1 MALES
6 LDRSPPPFFRVGFAP
21 LTKLIFF
28 SALSLLLVFGDK
40 QLQFTKPLR
49 AGLSTLILPMQWL
62 VLQPGEALSAM
73 GTYFQNLEQAQTNL
87 KAAELKVLQQSVRSQ
102 QVEQLQ
108 IENQNLRQLMGL
120 QSSMAVTSQTA
131 EVLFD
136 VPDPY
141 NQRIVI
147 DRGQLK
153 NVALG
158 SPVID
163 AGGVVGQVTRVYP
176 LTSEVTLLTDKDQSY
191 PLTSEVTLL
200 TDKDQSIPVLNSRTG
215 ARNITSGDVLAGQP
229 MIELKFVP
237 ASADVKEGDLLTTSG
252 IDGVYPAGLQVAR
265 ISHIERR
272 VDISFARIHASP
284 LAELKGRH
292 VLVLQPSA
300 ASALNKGKA
309 P

>member
-49 AGLSTLILPMQWL
+49 AGLSTLILPIQWL

-73 GTYFQNLEQAQTNL
+73 GTYFQNLDQAQTNL
-87 KAAELKVLQQSVRSQ
+87 KAAELKLLQQSVRSQ
-102 QVEQLQ
+102 QLDQLQ

-120 QSSMAVTSQTA
+120 QSSMVVASQAA

-176 LTSEVTLLTDKDQSY
+176 LTSEVTLLTDKDQS
-191 PLTSEVTLL
+191 
-200 TDKDQSIPVLNSRTG
+200 IPVLNSRTG
-215 ARNITSGDVLAGQP
+215 ARNITSGDVLAGLP

-292 VLVLQPSA
+292 VLILQPSA
-300 ASALNKGKA
+300 SSALNKGKT

>member
-28 SALSLLLVFGDK
+28 SALSVLLMFGDK
-40 QLQFTKPLR
+40 RLQFTKPIR
-49 AGLSTLILPMQWL
+49 AGLSTLIMPVQWL
-62 VLQPGEALSAM
+62 VLQPGQVASSV
-73 GTYFQNLEQAQTNL
+73 GDYFQNLEQAQKDLQALQL
-87 KAAELKVLQQSVRSQ
+87 KQLQQSARAQ
-102 QVEQLQ
+102 QVEQLL
-108 IENQNLRQLMGL
+108 IENQTLRQLL
-120 QSSMAVTSQTA
+120 DLKNTFATPSQVA
-131 EVLFD
+131 EILFD
-136 VPDPY
+136 VQDPY

-147 DRGQLK
+147 DKGQTK
-153 NVALG
+153 EVVLG

-163 AGGVVGQVTRVYP
+163 AGGVIGQVTRVYP
-176 LTSEVTLLTDKDQSY
+176 LTAEVTLLTDRDQN
-191 PLTSEVTLL
+191 
-200 TDKDQSIPVLNSRTG
+200 IPVMNSRTG
-215 ARNITSGDVLAGQP
+215 ARNISSGNILSGTP
-229 MIELKFVP
+229 LIELKFVP

-272 VDISFARIHASP
+272 VDISFARIHATP

-292 VLVLQPSA
+292 VLVLQPTGIQA
-300 ASALNKGKA
+300 TNKGKA

>member
-1 MALES
+1 MALDS

-21 LTKLIFF
+21 LTKLVFF
-28 SALSLLLVFGDK
+28 SALSLLLMFGDQ

-49 AGLSTLILPMQWL
+49 AALSTLILPVQWL
-62 VLQPGEALSAM
+62 VLQPGQAWSSL
-73 GTYFQNLEQAQTNL
+73 GNHFQSLEQAQQNL
-87 KAAELKVLQQSVRSQ
+87 KAAELKALELSVRSQ

-108 IENQNLRQLMGL
+108 IENQTLRQLMGM
-120 QSSMAVTSQTA
+120 SSNLSANFQAA
-131 EVLFD
+131 EILFD

-147 DRGQLK
+147 NKGQT
-153 NVALG
+153 NGVALG

-163 AGGVVGQVTRVYP
+163 AGGVIGQITRLYP
-176 LTSEVTLLTDKDQSY
+176 MTAEVTLLTDQN
-191 PLTSEVTLL
+191 
-200 TDKDQSIPVLNSRTG
+200 QSIPVLNSRTG
-215 ARNITSGDVLAGQP
+215 ARNITNGDMLEGVP

-272 VDISFARIHASP
+272 VDISFARIHAKP
-284 LAELKGRH
+284 LAELQGRH
-292 VLVLQPSA
+292 VLVLQPTGA
-300 ASALNKGKA
+300 ASAAKGKA

>member
-6 LDRSPPPFFRVGFAP
+6 LDRSPPPFFRVGFSP
-21 LTKLIFF
+21 LTKLLFF
-28 SALSLLLVFGDK
+28 GALSVLLMFGDK
-40 QLQFTKPLR
+40 QLQFTKPIR
-49 AGLSTLILPMQWL
+49 AGLSTIIMPVQWL
-62 VLQPGEALSAM
+62 VLQPGQLASSVAD
-73 GTYFQNLEQAQTNL
+73 YFENLEQAQKNL
-87 KAAELKVLQQSVRSQ
+87 QAAQLKSLQQSARSQ
-102 QVEQLQ
+102 QVDQLL
-108 IENQNLRQLMGL
+108 IENQNLRQLL
-120 QSSMAVTSQTA
+120 DLKTTVATPSQVA

-147 DRGQLK
+147 DKGQTK
-153 NVALG
+153 EVALG

-176 LTSEVTLLTDKDQSY
+176 LTAEVTLLTDR
-191 PLTSEVTLL
+191 
-200 TDKDQSIPVLNSRTG
+200 DQSIPVMNSRTG
-215 ARNITSGDVLAGQP
+215 ARNISNGSLLAGVP
-229 MIELKFVP
+229 LIELKFVP

-252 IDGVYPAGLQVAR
+252 IDGVYPAGLQVGR

-272 VDISFARIHASP
+272 VDISFARIHARP

-292 VLVLQPSA
+292 VLVLQPTGVQPQS
-300 ASALNKGKA
+300 KGKA

>member
-1 MALES
+1 MALDS
-6 LDRSPPPFFRVGFAP
+6 LDRSPPPFFRVGLAP

-28 SALSLLLVFGDK
+28 SALSLLLMFGDK

-49 AGLSTLILPMQWL
+49 AGLSTLILPVQWL
-62 VLQPGEALSAM
+62 VLQPGEALSVI
-73 GTYFQNLEQAQTNL
+73 GTYFQSLNQAQKNL
-87 KAAELKVLQQSVRSQ
+87 QAAELKMLQQSLRSQ

-108 IENQNLRQLMGL
+108 IENQNLRLLMDL
-120 QSSMAVTSQTA
+120 QASIAVSFQTA

-176 LTSEVTLLTDKDQSY
+176 LTSEVTLLTDRN
-191 PLTSEVTLL
+191 
-200 TDKDQSIPVLNSRTG
+200 QSIHVLNSRTG
-215 ARNITSGDVLAGQP
+215 ARNITSGDVMAGQP

-272 VDISFARIHASP
+272 VDISFARIHATP

-292 VLVLQPSA
+292 VLILQPTAVSA
-300 ASALNKGKA
+300 PSKGKT

>member
-1 MALES
+1 MALDS
-6 LDRSPPPFFRVGFAP
+6 LDRTPPPFFRVGFAP

-28 SALSLLLVFGDK
+28 STLSLLLVFSDK

-49 AGLSTLILPMQWL
+49 AGLSTLILPVQWL
-62 VLQPGEALSAM
+62 VLQPGEALSAV
-73 GTYFQNLEQAQTNL
+73 GAYFQNLEQAQKNL

-120 QSSMAVTSQTA
+120 HSNLAVASQTA

-147 DRGQLK
+147 DQGQLK
-153 NVALG
+153 NVELG

-163 AGGVVGQVTRVYP
+163 AGGVVGQVTRVYL
-176 LTSEVTLLTDKDQSY
+176 LTSEVTLLTDRA
-191 PLTSEVTLL
+191 
-200 TDKDQSIPVLNSRTG
+200 QSIPVLNSRTG
-215 ARNITSGDVLAGQP
+215 ARSIASGDVLAGLP

-237 ASADVKEGDLLTTSG
+237 ASADVEVGDLLTTSG
-252 IDGVYPAGLQVAR
+252 IDGVYPPGLQVAR
-265 ISHIERR
+265 ISQIERR

-292 VLVLQPSA
+292 VLILQPST
-300 ASALNKGKA
+300 ASNANKGN
-309 P
+309 PP

>member
-6 LDRSPPPFFRVGFAP
+6 LDRSPPPFFRVGFSP

-28 SALSLLLVFGDK
+28 GALSVLLMFGDK
-40 QLQFTKPLR
+40 QLQFTKPIR
-49 AGLSTLILPMQWL
+49 AGLSTIIMPVQWL
-62 VLQPGEALSAM
+62 VLQPGQLASSAAD
-73 GTYFQNLEQAQTNL
+73 YFENLEQAQKNL
-87 KAAELKVLQQSVRSQ
+87 QAAQLKSLQQSARSQ
-102 QVEQLQ
+102 QVDQLL
-108 IENQNLRQLMGL
+108 IENQNLRQLL
-120 QSSMAVTSQTA
+120 DLKTTVATPSQVA

-147 DRGQLK
+147 DKGQTK
-153 NVALG
+153 DVALG

-176 LTSEVTLLTDKDQSY
+176 LTAEVTLLTDR
-191 PLTSEVTLL
+191 
-200 TDKDQSIPVLNSRTG
+200 DQSIPVMNSRTG
-215 ARNITSGDVLAGQP
+215 ARNISNGSLMAGVP
-229 MIELKFVP
+229 LIELKFVP

-252 IDGVYPAGLQVAR
+252 IDGVYPAGLQVGR

-272 VDISFARIHASP
+272 VDISFARIHARP

-292 VLVLQPSA
+292 VLVLQPTGVQPQS
-300 ASALNKGKA
+300 KGKA

>member
-1 MALES
+1 MALEN

-28 SALSLLLVFGDK
+28 SALSLLLMFGDK
-40 QLQFTKPLR
+40 QLQFTKPIR
-49 AGLSTLILPMQWL
+49 AGLSTLVLPVQWL
-62 VLQPGEALSAM
+62 VLQPGQALDSVNQH
-73 GTYFQNLEQAQTNL
+73 FQSLEQAQANL
-87 KAAELKVLQQSVRSQ
+87 KAAELKILQLSVRSQ

-108 IENQNLRQLMGL
+108 IENQTLRQLMGL
-120 QSSMAVTSQTA
+120 SSNSSAPSQAA
-131 EVLFD
+131 EILFD

-141 NQRIVI
+141 NQRLVLNK
-147 DRGQLK
+147 GQVDG
-153 NVALG
+153 VALG

-163 AGGVVGQVTRVYP
+163 AGGVIGQITRLLP
-176 LTSEVTLLTDKDQSY
+176 LTSEVTLLTDHQ
-191 PLTSEVTLL
+191 
-200 TDKDQSIPVLNSRTG
+200 QSIPVLNSRTG
-215 ARNITSGDVLAGQP
+215 ARNITNGDMLEGVP

-272 VDISFARIHASP
+272 VDISFARIHAKP
-284 LAELKGRH
+284 LAELQGRH
-292 VLVLQPSA
+292 VLILQPTGAPAAKATSATSA
-300 ASALNKGKA
+300 AATTSKGKA

>member
-1 MALES
+1 MALDS
-6 LDRSPPPFFRVGFAP
+6 LDRSPPPFFRVGLAP

-28 SALSLLLVFGDK
+28 SALSLLLMFGDK

-49 AGLSTLILPMQWL
+49 AGLSTLILPVQWL
-62 VLQPGEALSAM
+62 VLQPGEVLSVI
-73 GTYFQNLEQAQTNL
+73 GTYFQSLNQAQKNL
-87 KAAELKVLQQSVRSQ
+87 QAAELKMLQQSLRSQ

-108 IENQNLRQLMGL
+108 IENQNLRLLMDL
-120 QSSMAVTSQTA
+120 QASIAVSFQTA
-131 EVLFD
+131 EILFD

-176 LTSEVTLLTDKDQSY
+176 LTSEVTLLTDR
-191 PLTSEVTLL
+191 
-200 TDKDQSIPVLNSRTG
+200 DQSIPVLNSRTG
-215 ARNITSGDVLAGQP
+215 ARNITSGDVMAGQP

-292 VLVLQPSA
+292 VLILQPTAVSA
-300 ASALNKGKA
+300 PSKGKT

>member
-1 MALES
+1 MALEN

-28 SALSLLLVFGDK
+28 SALSLLLMFGDK
-40 QLQFTKPLR
+40 QLQFTKPIR
-49 AGLSTLILPMQWL
+49 AGLSTLVLPVQWL
-62 VLQPGEALSAM
+62 VLQPGQALDSVSKH
-73 GTYFQNLEQAQTNL
+73 FQSLEQAQENL
-87 KAAELKVLQQSVRSQ
+87 KATELKILQLSVRSQ

-108 IENQNLRQLMGL
+108 IENQTLRQLMGL
-120 QSSMAVTSQTA
+120 SSNTSAPSQAA
-131 EVLFD
+131 EILFD

-141 NQRIVI
+141 NQRLVLNK
-147 DRGQLK
+147 GQVDG
-153 NVALG
+153 VALG

-163 AGGVVGQVTRVYP
+163 AGGVIGQITRLLP
-176 LTSEVTLLTDKDQSY
+176 LTSEVTLLTDHQ
-191 PLTSEVTLL
+191 
-200 TDKDQSIPVLNSRTG
+200 QSIPVLNSRTG
-215 ARNITSGDVLAGQP
+215 ARNITNGDMLDGVP

-272 VDISFARIHASP
+272 VDISFARIHAKP
-284 LAELKGRH
+284 LAELQGRH
-292 VLVLQPSA
+292 VLILQPTGAPAAKATSATSATSA
-300 ASALNKGKA
+300 AATTSKGKA

>member
-1 MALES
+1 
-6 LDRSPPPFFRVGFAP
+6 VGFAP
-21 LTKLIFF
+21 LTKPIFF
-28 SALSLLLVFGDK
+28 SALSLLPVFGDK

-49 AGLSTLILPMQWL
+49 AGLSTLILPVQWL

-73 GTYFQNLEQAQTNL
+73 GSYFQNLDQAQKNL

-120 QSSMAVTSQTA
+120 QANMAVASQTA

-147 DRGQLK
+147 DRGLLK

-176 LTSEVTLLTDKDQSY
+176 LTSEVTLLTDR
-191 PLTSEVTLL
+191 
-200 TDKDQSIPVLNSRTG
+200 DQSIPVLNSRTG
-215 ARNITSGDVLAGQP
+215 ARNITSGDVLAGLP

-292 VLVLQPSA
+292 VLVLQPTAVSA
-300 ASALNKGKA
+300 PSKGKT

>member
-176 LTSEVTLLTDKDQSY
+176 LTSEVTLLTDKDQS
-191 PLTSEVTLL
+191 
-200 TDKDQSIPVLNSRTG
+200 IPVLNSRTG
-215 ARNITSGDVLAGQP
+215 ARNITSGDVMAGQP

-237 ASADVKEGDLLTTSG
+237 ASADVKEGDLLTNSG

>member
-6 LDRSPPPFFRVGFAP
+6 LDRSPPPFFRVGFSP

-28 SALSLLLVFGDK
+28 GALSVLLMFGDK
-40 QLQFTKPLR
+40 QLQFTKPIR
-49 AGLSTLILPMQWL
+49 AGLSTIIMPVQWL
-62 VLQPGEALSAM
+62 VLQPGQLASSVAD
-73 GTYFQNLEQAQTNL
+73 YFENLEQAQKNL
-87 KAAELKVLQQSVRSQ
+87 QAAQLKSLQQSARSQ
-102 QVEQLQ
+102 QVDQLL
-108 IENQNLRQLMGL
+108 IENQNLRQLL
-120 QSSMAVTSQTA
+120 DLKTTVATPSQVA

-147 DRGQLK
+147 DKGQTK
-153 NVALG
+153 DVALG

-176 LTSEVTLLTDKDQSY
+176 LTAEVTLLTDR
-191 PLTSEVTLL
+191 
-200 TDKDQSIPVLNSRTG
+200 DQSIPVMNSRTG
-215 ARNITSGDVLAGQP
+215 ARNISNGSLLAGMP
-229 MIELKFVP
+229 LIELKFVP

-252 IDGVYPAGLQVAR
+252 IDGVYPAGLQVGR

-272 VDISFARIHASP
+272 VDISFARIHARP

-292 VLVLQPSA
+292 VLVLQPTGVQAQS
-300 ASALNKGKA
+300 KGKA

>member
-28 SALSLLLVFGDK
+28 SALSLLLMFGDK

-49 AGLSTLILPMQWL
+49 AGLSTLILPVQWL
-62 VLQPGEALSAM
+62 VLQPGEVLSVI
-73 GTYFQNLEQAQTNL
+73 GTYFQSLNQAQKNL
-87 KAAELKVLQQSVRSQ
+87 QAAELKMLQQSLRSQ

-120 QSSMAVTSQTA
+120 HSNLAVASQTA

-176 LTSEVTLLTDKDQSY
+176 LTSEVTLLTDRN
-191 PLTSEVTLL
+191 
-200 TDKDQSIPVLNSRTG
+200 QSIHVLNSRTG
-215 ARNITSGDVLAGQP
+215 ARNITSGDVMAGQP

-292 VLVLQPSA
+292 VLILQPTAVSA
-300 ASALNKGKA
+300 PSKGKT

>member
-49 AGLSTLILPMQWL
+49 AGLSTLILPIQWL

-73 GTYFQNLEQAQTNL
+73 GTYFQNLDQAQTNL
-87 KAAELKVLQQSVRSQ
+87 KAAELKLLQQSVRSQ
-102 QVEQLQ
+102 QLDQLQ

-120 QSSMAVTSQTA
+120 QSSMVVAYQSA

-176 LTSEVTLLTDKDQSY
+176 LTSEVTLLTDR
-191 PLTSEVTLL
+191 
-200 TDKDQSIPVLNSRTG
+200 DQSIPVLNSRTG
-215 ARNITSGDVLAGQP
+215 ARNITSGDVLAGLP

-292 VLVLQPSA
+292 VLILQPSA
-300 ASALNKGKA
+300 SSALNKGKT

>member
-1 MALES
+1 
-6 LDRSPPPFFRVGFAP
+6 VGFAP

-28 SALSLLLVFGDK
+28 SALSLLLVVGDK

-49 AGLSTLILPMQWL
+49 AGLSTLILPIQWL

-73 GTYFQNLEQAQTNL
+73 GTYFQNLDQAQTNL

-120 QSSMAVTSQTA
+120 QSSMVVASQAA

-176 LTSEVTLLTDKDQSY
+176 M
-191 PLTSEVTLL
+191 TSEVTLL

-292 VLVLQPSA
+292 VLILQPSA
-300 ASALNKGKA
+300 PSALNKGKT

>member
-1 MALES
+1 MALDS
-6 LDRSPPPFFRVGFAP
+6 LDRSPPPFFRVGLAP

-28 SALSLLLVFGDK
+28 SALSLLLMFGDK

-49 AGLSTLILPMQWL
+49 AGLSTLILPVQWL
-62 VLQPGEALSAM
+62 VLQPGEVLSVI
-73 GTYFQNLEQAQTNL
+73 GTYFQSLNQAQKNL
-87 KAAELKVLQQSVRSQ
+87 KAAELKILQQSLRSQ

-108 IENQNLRQLMGL
+108 IENQNLRLLMDL
-120 QSSMAVTSQTA
+120 QASIAVSFQTA

-176 LTSEVTLLTDKDQSY
+176 LTSEVTLLTDR
-191 PLTSEVTLL
+191 
-200 TDKDQSIPVLNSRTG
+200 DQSIPVLNSRTG
-215 ARNITSGDVLAGQP
+215 ARNITSGDVMAGQP

-292 VLVLQPSA
+292 VLILQPTAVSA
-300 ASALNKGKA
+300 PSKGKT

>member
-28 SALSLLLVFGDK
+28 SALSLMLVFGDK

-49 AGLSTLILPMQWL
+49 AGLSTLILPVQWL

-73 GTYFQNLEQAQTNL
+73 GTYFQNLDQAQKNL
-87 KAAELKVLQQSVRSQ
+87 KAAEFKVLQQSVRSQ

-108 IENQNLRQLMGL
+108 IENENLRQLLGL
-120 QSSMAVTSQTA
+120 QSNMAVASQVA

-176 LTSEVTLLTDKDQSY
+176 LTSEVTLLTDR
-191 PLTSEVTLL
+191 
-200 TDKDQSIPVLNSRTG
+200 DQSIPVLNSRTG
-215 ARNITSGDVLAGQP
+215 ARNITSGDVLAGLA

-292 VLVLQPSA
+292 VLVLQPTA
-300 ASALNKGKA
+300 ASTPYEGKT

>member
-1 MALES
+1 MALDS

-21 LTKLIFF
+21 LTKLVFF
-28 SALSLLLVFGDK
+28 SALSLLLMFGDQ

-49 AGLSTLILPMQWL
+49 AALSTLILPVQWL
-62 VLQPGEALSAM
+62 VLQPGQAWSSL
-73 GTYFQNLEQAQTNL
+73 GNHFQSLEQAQQNL
-87 KAAELKVLQQSVRSQ
+87 KAAELKALELSVRSQ

-108 IENQNLRQLMGL
+108 IENQTLRQLMGM
-120 QSSMAVTSQTA
+120 SSNLSANFQAA
-131 EVLFD
+131 EILFD

-141 NQRIVI
+141 NQRLVI
-147 DRGQLK
+147 NKGQT
-153 NVALG
+153 NGVALG

-163 AGGVVGQVTRVYP
+163 AGGVIGQITRLYP
-176 LTSEVTLLTDKDQSY
+176 MTAEVTLLTDQN
-191 PLTSEVTLL
+191 
-200 TDKDQSIPVLNSRTG
+200 QSIPVLNSRTG
-215 ARNITSGDVLAGQP
+215 ARNITNGDMLEGVP

-272 VDISFARIHASP
+272 VDISFARIHAKP
-284 LAELKGRH
+284 LAELQGRH
-292 VLVLQPSA
+292 VLVLQPTGA
-300 ASALNKGKA
+300 ASAAKGKA

>member
-6 LDRSPPPFFRVGFAP
+6 LDRSPPPFFRVGFSP

-28 SALSLLLVFGDK
+28 GALSVLLMFGDK
-40 QLQFTKPLR
+40 QLQFTKPIR
-49 AGLSTLILPMQWL
+49 AGLSTIIMPVQWL
-62 VLQPGEALSAM
+62 VLQPGQLASSAAD
-73 GTYFQNLEQAQTNL
+73 YFENLEQAQKNL
-87 KAAELKVLQQSVRSQ
+87 QAAQLKSLQQSARSQ
-102 QVEQLQ
+102 QVDQLL
-108 IENQNLRQLMGL
+108 IENQNLRQLL
-120 QSSMAVTSQTA
+120 DLKTTVATPSQVA

-147 DRGQLK
+147 DKGQTK
-153 NVALG
+153 DVALG

-176 LTSEVTLLTDKDQSY
+176 LTAEVTLLTDR
-191 PLTSEVTLL
+191 
-200 TDKDQSIPVLNSRTG
+200 DQSIPVMNSRTG
-215 ARNITSGDVLAGQP
+215 ARNISNGSLLAGMP
-229 MIELKFVP
+229 LIELKFVP

-252 IDGVYPAGLQVAR
+252 IDGVYPAGLQVGR

-272 VDISFARIHASP
+272 VDISFARIHARP

-292 VLVLQPSA
+292 VLVLQPTGVQPQS
-300 ASALNKGKA
+300 KGKA

>member
-49 AGLSTLILPMQWL
+49 AGLSTLILPIQWL

-73 GTYFQNLEQAQTNL
+73 GSYFQNLDQTQKNL
-87 KAAELKVLQQSVRSQ
+87 KAAELKMLQQSVRSQ

-120 QSSMAVTSQTA
+120 QANMAVASQTA

-141 NQRIVI
+141 NQRIVL
-147 DRGQLK
+147 DRGLLK
-153 NVALG
+153 DVALG

-176 LTSEVTLLTDKDQSY
+176 LTCEVTLLTDR
-191 PLTSEVTLL
+191 
-200 TDKDQSIPVLNSRTG
+200 DQSIPVLNSRTG

-292 VLVLQPSA
+292 VLILQPPA
-300 ASALNKGKA
+300 ASAPNKGKT

>member
-1 MALES
+1 
-6 LDRSPPPFFRVGFAP
+6 
-21 LTKLIFF
+21 
-28 SALSLLLVFGDK
+28 
-40 QLQFTKPLR
+40 
-49 AGLSTLILPMQWL
+49 
-62 VLQPGEALSAM
+62 
-73 GTYFQNLEQAQTNL
+73 
-87 KAAELKVLQQSVRSQ
+87 
-102 QVEQLQ
+102 LQ

-120 QSSMAVTSQTA
+120 QSSMAVSSQTA

-153 NVALG
+153 NVTLG

-163 AGGVVGQVTRVYP
+163 AGGVVGQVTRV
-176 LTSEVTLLTDKDQSY
+176 Y

-215 ARNITSGDVLAGQP
+215 ARNITSGDVLAGLP

-252 IDGVYPAGLQVAR
+252 IDGIYPAGLQVAR

-292 VLVLQPSA
+292 VLILQPTA
-300 ASALNKGKA
+300 ALSTPKGKT

>member
-49 AGLSTLILPMQWL
+49 AGLSTLILPVQWL

-73 GTYFQNLEQAQTNL
+73 GSYFQNLDQAQKNL

-120 QSSMAVTSQTA
+120 QANMAVASQTA

-147 DRGQLK
+147 DRGLLK

-163 AGGVVGQVTRVYP
+163 ARAVVGQVTRVYP
-176 LTSEVTLLTDKDQSY
+176 LTSEVTLLTDR
-191 PLTSEVTLL
+191 
-200 TDKDQSIPVLNSRTG
+200 DQSIPVLNSRTG
-215 ARNITSGDVLAGQP
+215 ARNITSGDVLAGLP

-292 VLVLQPSA
+292 VLVLQPTA
-300 ASALNKGKA
+300 ASAPSKGKT

>member
-1 MALES
+1 MALDT
-6 LDRSPPPFFRVGFAP
+6 LDRSPPPFFRVGLAP

-28 SALSLLLVFGDK
+28 SALSLLLMFGDK

-49 AGLSTLILPMQWL
+49 AGLSTLILPVQWL
-62 VLQPGEALSAM
+62 VLQPGEVLSVI
-73 GTYFQNLEQAQTNL
+73 GTYFQSLNQAQKNL
-87 KAAELKVLQQSVRSQ
+87 QAAELKMLQQSLRSQ

-108 IENQNLRQLMGL
+108 IENQNLRLLMDL
-120 QSSMAVTSQTA
+120 QASIAVSFQTA

-153 NVALG
+153 NVVLG

-176 LTSEVTLLTDKDQSY
+176 LTSEVTLLTDRG
-191 PLTSEVTLL
+191 
-200 TDKDQSIPVLNSRTG
+200 QSIHVLNSRTG
-215 ARNITSGDVLAGQP
+215 ARNITSGDVMAGQP

-265 ISHIERR
+265 ISQIERR

-292 VLVLQPSA
+292 VLILQPTAVSA
-300 ASALNKGKA
+300 PSKGKT

>member
-1 MALES
+1 MALDS
-6 LDRSPPPFFRVGFAP
+6 LDRSPPPFFRVGLAP

-28 SALSLLLVFGDK
+28 SALSLLLMFGDK

-49 AGLSTLILPMQWL
+49 AGLSTLILPVQWL
-62 VLQPGEALSAM
+62 VLQPGEVLSVI
-73 GTYFQNLEQAQTNL
+73 GTYFQSLNQAQKNL
-87 KAAELKVLQQSVRSQ
+87 QAAELKMLQQSLRSQ

-108 IENQNLRQLMGL
+108 IENQNLRLLMDL
-120 QSSMAVTSQTA
+120 QASIAVSFQTA

-176 LTSEVTLLTDKDQSY
+176 LTSEVTLLTDRN
-191 PLTSEVTLL
+191 
-200 TDKDQSIPVLNSRTG
+200 QSIHVLNSRTG
-215 ARNITSGDVLAGQP
+215 ARNITSGDVMAGQP

-237 ASADVKEGDLLTTSG
+237 ASADVKVGDFLTTSG

-292 VLVLQPSA
+292 VLILQPTAVSA
-300 ASALNKGKA
+300 PSKGKT

>member
-176 LTSEVTLLTDKDQSY
+176 LTSEVTLLTDKDQS
-191 PLTSEVTLL
+191 
-200 TDKDQSIPVLNSRTG
+200 IPVLNSRTG

-229 MIELKFVP
+229 MIELKIVP

>member
-1 MALES
+1 MALDT
-6 LDRSPPPFFRVGFAP
+6 LDRSPPPFFRVGLAP

-28 SALSLLLVFGDK
+28 SALSLLLMFGDK

-49 AGLSTLILPMQWL
+49 AGLSTLVLPVQWL
-62 VLQPGEALSAM
+62 VLQPGEALSVI
-73 GTYFQNLEQAQTNL
+73 GTYFQSLNQAQKNL
-87 KAAELKVLQQSVRSQ
+87 KAAELKMLQQSLRSQ

-108 IENQNLRQLMGL
+108 IENQNLRLLMDL
-120 QSSMAVTSQTA
+120 QASIPVSFQTA

-176 LTSEVTLLTDKDQSY
+176 LTSEVTLLIDR
-191 PLTSEVTLL
+191 
-200 TDKDQSIPVLNSRTG
+200 DQSIPVLNSRTG
-215 ARNITSGDVLAGQP
+215 ARNITSGDVMAGQP

-292 VLVLQPSA
+292 VLILQPTA
-300 ASALNKGKA
+300 ASAPSKGKT

>member
-28 SALSLLLVFGDK
+28 SALSLLLVVGDK

-49 AGLSTLILPMQWL
+49 AGLSTLILPIQWL

-73 GTYFQNLEQAQTNL
+73 GTYFQNLDQAQTNL
-87 KAAELKVLQQSVRSQ
+87 KVAELKVLQQSVRSQ

-120 QSSMAVTSQTA
+120 QSSMVVASQAA

-176 LTSEVTLLTDKDQSY
+176 LTSEVTLLTDKDQS
-191 PLTSEVTLL
+191 
-200 TDKDQSIPVLNSRTG
+200 IPVLNSRTG
-215 ARNITSGDVLAGQP
+215 ARNITSGDVLAGLP

-292 VLVLQPSA
+292 VLILQPSA
-300 ASALNKGKA
+300 SSALNKGKT

>member
-28 SALSLLLVFGDK
+28 SVLSLLLVFGDK

-49 AGLSTLILPMQWL
+49 AGLSTLILPVQWL

-73 GTYFQNLEQAQTNL
+73 GSYFQNLDQAQKNL

-120 QSSMAVTSQTA
+120 QANMAVASQTA

-147 DRGQLK
+147 DRGLLK

-176 LTSEVTLLTDKDQSY
+176 LTSEVTLLTDR
-191 PLTSEVTLL
+191 
-200 TDKDQSIPVLNSRTG
+200 DQSIPVLNSRTG
-215 ARNITSGDVLAGQP
+215 ARNITSGDVLAGLP

-292 VLVLQPSA
+292 VLVLQPTAVSA
-300 ASALNKGKA
+300 PSKGKT

>member
-28 SALSLLLVFGDK
+28 SALSVLLMFGDK
-40 QLQFTKPLR
+40 QLQFTKPIR
-49 AGLSTLILPMQWL
+49 AGLSTLIMPVQWL
-62 VLQPGEALSAM
+62 VLQPGQVASSI
-73 GTYFQNLEQAQTNL
+73 GDYFQNLEQAQKDLQALQL
-87 KAAELKVLQQSVRSQ
+87 KQLQQSARAQ
-102 QVEQLQ
+102 QVEQLL
-108 IENQNLRQLMGL
+108 IENQNLRQLL
-120 QSSMAVTSQTA
+120 DLKNTVATPSKVA
-131 EVLFD
+131 EILFD

-147 DRGQLK
+147 DKGQTK
-153 NVALG
+153 EVVMG

-163 AGGVVGQVTRVYP
+163 AGGVIGQVTRVYP
-176 LTSEVTLLTDKDQSY
+176 LTAEVTLLTDR
-191 PLTSEVTLL
+191 
-200 TDKDQSIPVLNSRTG
+200 DQSIPVMNNRTG
-215 ARNITSGDVLAGQP
+215 ARNISSGNILSGTP
-229 MIELKFVP
+229 LIELKFVP

-272 VDISFARIHASP
+272 VDISFARIHATP

-292 VLVLQPSA
+292 VLVLQPTGIQA
-300 ASALNKGKA
+300 TNKGKA

>member
-40 QLQFTKPLR
+40 QLQFTKPMR
-49 AGLSTLILPMQWL
+49 AGLSTLILPIQWL

-73 GTYFQNLEQAQTNL
+73 GTYFQNLDQAQTNL

-163 AGGVVGQVTRVYP
+163 AGGVVGQVTRV
-176 LTSEVTLLTDKDQSY
+176 Y